1 MKLQE
6 VFAYNLK
13 SQHILNEG
21 WDTLNESQ
29 RLYLGKAERE
39 LWPLME
45 QLCKVFEA
53 ELTADQIQSIFK
65 GAETHAMDTGT
76 NKTALGKAGDAAGA
90 AAKLPIKL
98 MKTVNDKIN
107 ELGKAAQKT
116 GPVQHI
122 DKKFEDLK
130 KQIGSSDG
138 KIVQGVKFI
147 SDWAKE
153 NPGKASLAVAILT
166 AAAAFAT
173 GPGGGAAVGFLLKG
187 TKGLLK
193 GDKLSSATGQAAKM
207 AAVGAGIG
215 ALGDQISE
223 LLPGEISNTFI
234 NDASGEIDVTQLS
247 AMDATSLADI
257 DADAANELIQTQGAM
272 QELMRSS
279 DLDAEAKEILQ
290 GQWDQVN
297 AKIVELNGGG
307 NVTDGIDNMQA
318 EFDIEGTG
326 ADIEQTTS
334 GTELDGSEIDTT
346 EVTAELSASELNDL
360 GINSADF
367 PDNEWLTQNTQKFL
381 DAGMTQEQID
391 ALQDVQGFERALAN
405 KEFMGMNISSDMESA
420 ISTDNIKVDGIPDD
434 ISVGETFKSSTSL
447 TLDDGTVYSG
457 SVTTEIS
464 GVDANGNAV
473 YKLVD
478 VQTMTNPMSDELSKA
493 LEALPEEMQDELFD
507 KVMDTGVASGSME
520 TAIDNTTA
528 NIVKA
533 AAAVGIGAGLAKAD
547 LKPQAAKSGDQTEF
561 DFSKNQQEAYKR
573 DLHRMLA
580 EVDPSRLDLEDPKYQ
595 QDPKSGTQTDMFKDA
610 GLEDPNTMGAKA
622 KRGLGAAGK
631 WAKDKVAGGVAG
643 VKQGMKDAGNKVTAN
658 KLNKA
663 WKKAGS
669 PMDTGAVVNILA
681 DAGLSN
687 DDITSIG
694 TSTKVDLPQ
703 PTSAEPEADAGA
715 ETGTEKDPEGVKP
728 NQGTDNKI
736 ENGTTA
742 EYDGKEYTQQGGE
755 WLDPNNKKAPPEI
768 EKELDAQVATP
779 KDEETVPSDGGTA
792 GEDEAG
798 AEYKPKKDDI
808 VSWIDPTSKKERI
821 ATVVEPVA
829 PADSNMSI
837 VQIDGQNGTVAITTS
852 KLQSAEDST
861 APDKP
866 AGAEADPTKAG
877 AEPTAERN
885 PKIKVAAG
893 AGQMAKG
900 NDGEDY
906 VWAGG
911 QWINNTSAK
920 VAKKEVA
927 AELGTPGAE
936 PKAGTDP
943 KTDTGAGAGAEADPT
958 KAGAEADPTKAGA
971 EADPTKA
978 GAEAE
983 PEAGTDAGA
992 TPTAGTDAGAT
1003 PTAGTDKAVND
1014 LANEITKAGAG
1025 EEVKAQLQ
1033 SNGAGGG
1040 AAEGGEVDLPQ
1051 LASDLADA
1059 GVQEIARN
1067 QLLQK

>member
-76 NKTALGKAGDAAGA
+76 NKTALGKAGDAA
-90 AAKLPIKL
+90 KLPIKL

-116 GPVQHI
+116 GPVQNI

-272 QELMRSS
+272 QELMRSP

-326 ADIEQTTS
+326 ADIEKTTS

-447 TLDDGTVYSG
+447 TLDDGTEYSG
-457 SVTTEIS
+457 IVTTEIS

-595 QDPKSGTQTDMFKDA
+595 QDPKSGTQMDL
-610 GLEDPNTMGAKA
+610 GLDDPNTMGAKA

-755 WLDPNNKKAPPEI
+755 WLDPNNKKATPEI

-798 AEYKPKKDDI
+798 AE
-808 VSWIDPTSKKERI
+808 
-821 ATVVEPVA
+821 
-829 PADSNMSI
+829 
-837 VQIDGQNGTVAITTS
+837 
-852 KLQSAEDST
+852 
-861 APDKP
+861 
-866 AGAEADPTKAG
+866 
-877 AEPTAERN
+877 
-885 PKIKVAAG
+885 
-893 AGQMAKG
+893 
-900 NDGEDY
+900 
-906 VWAGG
+906 
-911 QWINNTSAK
+911 
-920 VAKKEVA
+920 
-927 AELGTPGAE
+927 
-936 PKAGTDP
+936 
-943 KTDTGAGAGAEADPT
+943 ADPT

-971 EADPTKA
+971 
-978 GAEAE
+978 
-983 PEAGTDAGA
+983 DAGA

>member
-13 SQHILNEG
+13 SQHILNES
-21 WDTLNESQ
+21 WDTLTESQ

-53 ELTADQIQSIFK
+53 DLTADQIQSIFK
-65 GAETHAMDTGT
+65 GAETHAIDSGS
-76 NKTALGKAGDAAGA
+76 NKTALGKAGDAA
-90 AAKLPIKL
+90 KLPIKA
-98 MKTVNDKIN
+98 MKAVNDKIN
-107 ELGKAAQKT
+107 ELGRAAQKT
-116 GPVQHI
+116 GPVQNM

-130 KQIGSSDG
+130 KKIGSSDG

-193 GDKLSSATGQAAKM
+193 GDKLSSAAGGAAKM

-215 ALGDQISE
+215 AIGDQISE
-223 LLPGEISNTFI
+223 LLPPEITNTFI
-234 NDASGEIDVTQLS
+234 NDASGEIDITQLDGMNATSIADLDADTAKEIIQSRS
-247 AMDATSLADI
+247 AMEELLARGNL
-257 DADAANELIQTQGAM
+257 DADAE
-272 QELMRSS
+272 EV
-279 DLDAEAKEILQ
+279 LQ
-290 GQWDQVN
+290 GQLDQVN
-297 AKIVELNGGG
+297 AKIREIGGASV
-307 NVTDGIDNMQA
+307 NDSVDAIQS
-318 EFDIEGTG
+318 EFGIEGTDV
-326 ADIEQTTS
+326 DIEQTTS
-334 GTELDGSEIDTT
+334 GQELDGSEIDTT
-346 EVTAELSASELNDL
+346 EVVAELDAEQLNAA

-367 PDNEWLTQNTQKFL
+367 PDNAWITDNTQKLL
-381 DAGMTQEQID
+381 DAGLSEEDIE
-391 ALQDVQGFERALAN
+391 ALQNAQGFNRALDQ
-405 KEFMGMNISSDMESA
+405 KEFLGTRISA
-420 ISTDNIKVDGIPDD
+420 STSIEAGDSIQVDGVPDD
-434 ISVGETFKSSTSL
+434 IEVGEVFKSTVSK
-447 TLDDGTVYSG
+447 TLPDGTEYTGMVD
-457 SVTTEIS
+457 VEIE
-464 GVDANGNAV
+464 GVDADGNAV
-473 YKLVD
+473 YQIKNVFTQPNAFTDNLD
-478 VQTMTNPMSDELSKA
+478 KA
-493 LEALPEEMQDELFD
+493 LDALPDDVREELYDQIF
-507 KVMDTGVASGSME
+507 KGTVSGSME
-520 TAIDNTTA
+520 TAVDDTAA

-547 LKPQAAKSGDQTEF
+547 LKSQEPKKGDQMELPLDTP
-561 DFSKNQQEAYKR
+561 QEAYKR

-595 QDPKSGTQTDMFKDA
+595 QDPKSGTQMDL
-610 GLEDPNTMGAKA
+610 GLDDPNTMGAKA

-643 VKQGMKDAGNKVTAN
+643 VKQGMKDVGNKVTAN

-687 DDITSIG
+687 DDITAIG
-694 TSTKVDLPQ
+694 TTTKVDLPTS
-703 PTSAEPEADAGA
+703 TSAEPEADAGA

-742 EYDGKEYTQQGGE
+742 DASDGKEYTQSGGE
-755 WLDPNNKKAPPEI
+755 WVSGGKKATPEI

-779 KDEETVPSDGGTA
+779 EPEEAVKSDGGTA

-808 VSWIDPTSKKERI
+808 VSWTNNNKEQI

-829 PADSNMSI
+829 PKNDKMSI
-837 VQIDGQNGTVAITTS
+837 VQIDGVQGTTAITTS

-861 APDKP
+861 APEK
-866 AGAEADPTKAG
+866 
-877 AEPTAERN
+877 
-885 PKIKVAAG
+885 
-893 AGQMAKG
+893 Q
-900 NDGEDY
+900 
-906 VWAGG
+906 
-911 QWINNTSAK
+911 
-920 VAKKEVA
+920 
-927 AELGTPGAE
+927 
-936 PKAGTDP
+936 
-943 KTDTGAGAGAEADPT
+943 AGAEADPT
-958 KAGAEADPTKAGA
+958 KAGAEAEPEADPTKAGA
-971 EADPTKA
+971 EAEPEADPTKA

-1040 AAEGGEVDLPQ
+1040 GGAAVGGEVDLPQ

>member
-53 ELTADQIQSIFK
+53 DLTADQIQSIFK
-65 GAETHAMDTGT
+65 GAETHAMDSGS
-76 NKTALGKAGDAAGA
+76 NKTALGKVGD

-98 MKTVNDKIN
+98 MKAVDDKIN
-107 ELGKAAQKT
+107 ELGRAAQKT
-116 GPVQHI
+116 GPVQHM

-130 KQIGSSDG
+130 KKIGSKDT
-138 KIVQGVKFI
+138 KIVQGVKAV
-147 SDWAKE
+147 SDWAKA

-173 GPGGGAAVGFLLKG
+173 GPGGGAAVGFLLRG
-187 TKGLLK
+187 TKGMLK
-193 GDKLSSATGQAAKM
+193 GEKLSAVAGGAAKM
-207 AAVGAGIG
+207 AAVGAIAG
-215 ALGDQISE
+215 ALGDAMGDAEASE
-223 LLPGEISNTFI
+223 MLPGVDTDQATKIAANMDGEEVTAAIKPDGVDGVDADGGDAIPELPSIEEFKTDYIKAMVEKTNPNSDFSDEMIQKMANNVNIKGTYPDDIQGVNFSGNI
-234 NDASGEIDVTQLS
+234 VKGNIYLTPDEQAEFSAYLKSQPGSSMSKIMSSETNDWLS
-247 AMDATSLADI
+247 DNVEGAKGQFDA
-257 DADAANELIQTQGAM
+257 ADAARAAKDAEIAADNILPADTIEAMSDSDIQARMNEIQGTTDQVTGRAVDLENPKNELAREYRQ
-272 QELMRSS
+272 
-279 DLDAEAKEILQ
+279 LQ
-290 GQWDQVN
+290 R
-297 AKIVELNGGG
+297 ELN
-307 NVTDGIDNMQA
+307 NREMDNFSGA
-318 EFDIEGTG
+318 TLDPTG
-326 ADIEQTTS
+326 LIQ
-334 GTELDGSEIDTT
+334 
-346 EVTAELSASELNDL
+346 
-360 GINSADF
+360 
-367 PDNEWLTQNTQKFL
+367 
-381 DAGMTQEQID
+381 
-391 ALQDVQGFERALAN
+391 
-405 KEFMGMNISSDMESA
+405 ESA
-420 ISTDNIKVDGIPDD
+420 
-434 ISVGETFKSSTSL
+434 
-447 TLDDGTVYSG
+447 
-457 SVTTEIS
+457 
-464 GVDANGNAV
+464 
-473 YKLVD
+473 
-478 VQTMTNPMSDELSKA
+478 A
-493 LEALPEEMQDELFD
+493 LGL
-507 KVMDTGVASGSME
+507 
-520 TAIDNTTA
+520 
-528 NIVKA
+528 
-533 AAAVGIGAGLAKAD
+533 GARITK
-547 LKPQAAKSGDQTEF
+547 
-561 DFSKNQQEAYKR
+561 QEAYKQE
-573 DLHRMLA
+573 LHKMLA
-580 EVDPSRLDLEDPKYQ
+580 EAPAA
-595 QDPKSGTQTDMFKDA
+595 GTQTA

-687 DDITSIG
+687 DDITAIG
-694 TSTKVDLPQ
+694 TSTKVDLPTS
-703 PTSAEPEADAGA
+703 TSAEPETDAGA
-715 ETGTEKDPEGVKP
+715 EADPTKDPEGVKP

-736 ENGTTA
+736 ENGTKA

-755 WLDPNNKKAPPEI
+755 WLDPNNKKATPEI

-779 KDEETVPSDGGTA
+779 KDGETVPSDGGTA

-808 VSWIDPTSKKERI
+808 VSWTNKNNKEQI

-829 PADSNMSI
+829 PKNDKMSI
-837 VQIDGQNGTVAITTS
+837 VQIDGVQGTTAITTS

-861 APDKP
+861 APDKQ
-866 AGAEADPTKAG
+866 AGAEADPTKA
-877 AEPTAERN
+877 
-885 PKIKVAAG
+885 
-893 AGQMAKG
+893 
-900 NDGEDY
+900 DG
-906 VWAGG
+906 
-911 QWINNTSAK
+911 
-920 VAKKEVA
+920 
-927 AELGTPGAE
+927 
-936 PKAGTDP
+936 
-943 KTDTGAGAGAEADPT
+943 
-958 KAGAEADPTKAGA
+958 GA

-983 PEAGTDAGA
+983 PE
-992 TPTAGTDAGAT
+992 AGTDAGAT

-1033 SNGAGGG
+1033 SNGAGSG
-1040 AAEGGEVDLPQ
+1040 AAGSGAAVGEVNLPQ

-1059 GVQEIARN
+1059 GVQEIVRN

>member
-53 ELTADQIQSIFK
+53 DLTADQIQSIFK
-65 GAETHAMDTGT
+65 GAETHAMDLGT
-76 NKTALGKAGDAAGA
+76 NKTALGKAGDAA
-90 AAKLPIKL
+90 KLPIKA
-98 MKTVNDKIN
+98 MKAVNDKIN

-116 GPVQHI
+116 GPVQHM

-193 GDKLSSATGQAAKM
+193 GDKLSTAAGGAAKM

-215 ALGDQISE
+215 ALGDAISG

-326 ADIEQTTS
+326 ADIEKTTS

-447 TLDDGTVYSG
+447 TLDDGTEYSG
-457 SVTTEIS
+457 IVTTEIS

-595 QDPKSGTQTDMFKDA
+595 QDPKSGTQMDL
-610 GLEDPNTMGAKA
+610 GLDDPNTMGAKA

-755 WLDPNNKKAPPEI
+755 WLDPNNKKATPEI

-829 PADSNMSI
+829 PADPNMSI

-877 AEPTAERN
+877 AE
-885 PKIKVAAG
+885 
-893 AGQMAKG
+893 
-900 NDGEDY
+900 
-906 VWAGG
+906 
-911 QWINNTSAK
+911 
-920 VAKKEVA
+920 
-927 AELGTPGAE
+927 
-936 PKAGTDP
+936 
-943 KTDTGAGAGAEADPT
+943 ADPT
-958 KAGAEADPTKAGA
+958 KAGAEADPTK
-971 EADPTKA
+971 
-978 GAEAE
+978 
-983 PEAGTDAGA
+983 
-992 TPTAGTDAGAT
+992 AGTDAGAT